1 MKALQFTTY
10 GPPSVLTVA
19 DRPALEPRA
28 GEVLV
33 KVAAAGINP
42 GDVKNVAGHFD
53 AKLPGIPG
61 RDYAG
66 VVVGGDAEKGMAV
79 WGSGARRY
87 GAHAEY
93 VIVPAEWIS
102 RKPPGLPMQ
111 QAAAIGLPYITAW
124 SAVVTAGEIEEGETI
139 LIIGVSGAVGSA
151 ATQIA
156 HWKKARVIGA
166 SKGSENPARADELIV
181 TSTHD
186 LAAEVRRL
194 TSGKGADLVLDAVG
208 GPMFEPALRS
218 LRQGGRQMV
227 ISSSEQR
234 VTFDLV
240 EFFENQ
246 SRLIGVDTGKLTGQ
260 DIAALMDVMST
271 GFNEGHL
278 HPPAITTW
286 KLEDGA
292 QAYEAVKQGRP
303 RSKHVLIP
311 AS

>member
-1 MKALQFTTY
+1 
-10 GPPSVLTVA
+10 
-19 DRPALEPRA
+19 
-28 GEVLV
+28 
-33 KVAAAGINP
+33 
-42 GDVKNVAGHFD
+42 
-53 AKLPGIPG
+53 
-61 RDYAG
+61 
-66 VVVGGDAEKGMAV
+66 
-79 WGSGARRY
+79 
-87 GAHAEY
+87 
-93 VIVPAEWIS
+93 
-102 RKPPGLPMQ
+102 
-111 QAAAIGLPYITAW
+111 
-124 SAVVTAGEIEEGETI
+124 
-139 LIIGVSGAVGSA
+139 
-151 ATQIA
+151 
-156 HWKKARVIGA
+156 
-166 SKGSENPARADELIV
+166 
-181 TSTHD
+181 
-186 LAAEVRRL
+186 
-194 TSGKGADLVLDAVG
+194 
-208 GPMFEPALRS
+208 MFEPALRS